1 VVFLL
6 ERAVVSWSL
15 AMDERDG
22 HEDLCGSGRRIVIP
36 YVHKRTELYYSS
48 LYELEAA
55 YLSVNL
61 FSTPVTRCLPDPFI
75 AQGRVVTMRTDAQQV
90 VPR

>member
-6 ERAVVSWSL
+6 EGVMVSWSL
-15 AMDERDG
+15 AMDERDE
-22 HEDLCGSGRRIVIP
+22 HEDLRGSGRRIVIP
-36 YVHKRTELYYSS
+36 YVHERTELYYSR

-61 FSTPVTRCLPDPFI
+61 FSTPVTRCLPGLFI
-75 AQGRVVTMRTDAQQV
+75 AQGRVVTMRPEARQV
-90 VPR
+90 APR